1 MRSRVVVLFTA
12 VVVVLLVGAGAVY
25 AVDRSQSGKIA
36 EGISIEGVDVGGM
49 TAEEAS
55 AALRDR
61 VLDPLNQTVTVRAA
75 GKKFTLPPQR
85 AEVAVDVDGSVR
97 AALDRSR
104 EGNVLARAWRSVRG
118 GEVDDDVDLSISYS
132 EVSVDRLVDRVAGK
146 VDKPAVDAHV
156 DLESGDITPQKA
168 EKGRAVKRERLR
180 RDVQRTLL
188 AVSDDKTVRARTRVV
203 EPKVSTR
210 ELAKEYPAILVVDRP
225 SFTLTLYKNLEKVKT
240 YSVAIGAVGLDTP
253 AGLYHIQNK
262 AVDPAWTM
270 PYSDWVAPADRGK
283 VVPPGPANPLKAR
296 WMGIF
301 DGAGIHG
308 TDQTAS
314 IGTAAS
320 HGCVRMLIPDVIE
333 LYDQVP
339 VGAPIYIA

>member
-1 MRSRVVVLFTA
+1 MRSRAVLSFTA
-12 VVVVLLVGAGAVY
+12 IVVALLVGAGAVY

-36 EGISIEGVDVGGM
+36 EGISIDGIDVGGM
-49 TAEEAS
+49 TGTEAS
-55 AALRDR
+55 AALRSR
-61 VLDPLNQTVTVRAA
+61 LEPLGETVVVRAG
-75 GKKFTLPPQR
+75 GKRFTLPPQR
-85 AEVAVDVDGSVR
+85 ARVEVDVEDSVR
-97 AALDRSR
+97 TALARSR

-118 GEVDDDVDLSISYS
+118 DEVDEDLDLSITYS
-132 EVSVDRLVDRVAGK
+132 EVSIDRLVDRVAGK
-146 VDKPAVDAHV
+146 IDEEAVDASV
-156 DLESGDITPQKA
+156 DLESGDITPQA
-168 EKGRAVKRERLR
+168 SRDGRALRTAKLR
-180 RDVQRTLL
+180 RDVQRALFDL
-188 AVSDDKTVRARTRVV
+188 GDDKTVRGRTRVV
-203 EPKVSTR
+203 KPKVTTE
-210 ELAKEYPAILVVDRP
+210 ELAKEYPAILIVDRP
-225 SFTLTLYKNLEKVKT
+225 NFTLTLYKNLEKVKT
-240 YSVAIGAVGLDTP
+240 YRVAIGAVGLDTP

-270 PYSDWVAPADRGK
+270 PHSDWVAPADRGK